1 MQKRISDIASSFP
14 YFVYEDQ
21 GRVVGYAYVHRWKER
36 AAYVHTLETTVY
48 LNPDLRHSGIGTTL
62 MQHVINECRAQNY
75 KVLIACITVD
85 NSDSLEFHKHL
96 GFTQASLFHNVG
108 EKFGRFL
115 DVIDMEL
122 QL

>member
-1 MQKRISDIASSFP
+1 M
-14 YFVYEDQ
+14 
-21 GRVVGYAYVHRWKER
+21 VGYAYVHRWKER